1 LIRINA
7 RVSARVANG
16 SVARSA
22 GRPIKK
28 EQTMTTLEVPRV
40 RAKAPSDLSA
50 WRTVLAH
57 VEPATTPGPHL
68 RAAVD
73 LARKCDA
80 LLIGV
85 GAETVNPALRPYEGW
100 NAGTV
105 EALHEEIKKNLAMA
119 QKTFH
124 AAAAAAS
131 VRSELLVFE
140 ERPAAAMARLCR
152 AADVIVAGGV
162 ADDGFRQADAVELAL
177 LSGRP
182 VLVAPSSGRSLRAE
196 SILVAWKDTR
206 EARRALADALPLLA
220 AAEDVVVLEVCTDDS
235 EDAAQA
241 RTDDVV
247 SGLKRH
253 GIDARA
259 RVVSAPDSGA
269 AEMIEAEAR
278 ALGADVIVSGC
289 YGHSRL
295 GEWLFGGVTRGLLN
309 SPGCFLLIS
318 H

>member
-1 LIRINA
+1 LIRIKA
-7 RVSARVANG
+7 RVRARVADG

-28 EQTMTTLEVPRV
+28 EQAMTTLEVSLID
-40 RAKAPSDLSA
+40 AKVPSVLSA
-50 WRTVLAH
+50 WATVLVH

-85 GAETVNPALRPYEGW
+85 GAETVNPALLPYEGW
-100 NAGTV
+100 NAGTF
-105 EALHEEIKKNLAMA
+105 EALHEEIKKNLATA
-119 QKTFH
+119 EKTFH
-124 AAAAAAS
+124 RAAAS
-131 VRSELLVFE
+131 VRSEWLVRE
-140 ERPAAAMARLCR
+140 ERPAAAMADLCR

-162 ADDGFRQADAVELAL
+162 ADYGFRQADAVELAL

-182 VLVAPSSGRSLRAE
+182 VLVAPTSGRSLRGE
-196 SILVAWKDTR
+196 TILVAWKDTR

-220 AAEDVVVLEVCTDDS
+220 AAEDVIVLEVCTDDAV
-235 EDAAQA
+235 DAAQA
-241 RTDDVV
+241 RTADVV

-259 RVVSAPDSGA
+259 RVVSAPDAGA
-269 AEMIEAEAR
+269 AEMIEAQAR

-289 YGHSRL
+289 CGHSRL
-295 GEWLFGGVTRGLLN
+295 GEWLFGGVTRGLLK
-309 SPGCFLLIS
+309 SPSCFLLIS

>member
-1 LIRINA
+1 
-7 RVSARVANG
+7 
-16 SVARSA
+16 
-22 GRPIKK
+22 
-28 EQTMTTLEVPRV
+28 MTTLEVSPV
-40 RAKAPSDLSA
+40 HAKAPPVLSA

-57 VEPATTPGPHL
+57 VEPATTPRPHL

-85 GAETVNPALRPYEGW
+85 GAETVDPALLSYEGW
-100 NAGTV
+100 NSGTF
-105 EALHEEIKKNLAMA
+105 EALHQEIKKDLAVA
-119 QKTFH
+119 AKTFH
-124 AAAAAAS
+124 GAAAS
-131 VRSELLVFE
+131 VRSEWVVLE

-162 ADDGFRQADAVELAL
+162 ADDGFRHADPAELAL

-182 VLVAPSSGRSLRAE
+182 VLIAPASGRSLRGE
-196 SILVAWKDTR
+196 TILVAWKDTR

-220 AAEDVVVLEVCTDDS
+220 AAEDVVVLEVCTDADV
-235 EDAAQA
+235 DAAQA
-241 RTDDVV
+241 RTADVV

-259 RVVSAPDSGA
+259 RVVSAPESGA

-295 GEWLFGGVTRGLLN
+295 GEWLFGGVTRCLLK

>member
-1 LIRINA
+1 LIRIKA
-7 RVSARVANG
+7 RVRARVADG

-28 EQTMTTLEVPRV
+28 EQAMTTLEVSLID
-40 RAKAPSDLSA
+40 AKVPSVLSA
-50 WRTVLAH
+50 WATVLVH

-85 GAETVNPALRPYEGW
+85 GAETVNPALLPYEGW
-100 NAGTV
+100 NAGTF
-105 EALHEEIKKNLAMA
+105 EALHEEIKKNLATA
-119 QKTFH
+119 EKTFH
-124 AAAAAAS
+124 RAAAS
-131 VRSELLVFE
+131 VRSEWLVRE
-140 ERPAAAMARLCR
+140 ERPAAAMADLCR

-162 ADDGFRQADAVELAL
+162 ADYGFRQADAVELAL

-182 VLVAPSSGRSLRAE
+182 VLVAPTSGRSLRGE
-196 SILVAWKDTR
+196 TILV
-206 EARRALADALPLLA
+206 PLLA
-220 AAEDVVVLEVCTDDS
+220 AAEDVIVLEVCTDDAV
-235 EDAAQA
+235 DAAQA
-241 RTDDVV
+241 RTADVV

-259 RVVSAPDSGA
+259 RVVSAPDAGA
-269 AEMIEAEAR
+269 AEMIEAQGR

-289 YGHSRL
+289 CGHSRL
-295 GEWLFGGVTRGLLN
+295 GEWLFGGVTRGLLK
-309 SPGCFLLIS
+309 SPSCFLLIS